1 MGKMIIND
9 QTKATKKAIKKFS
22 EKRLISDNHLDGS
35 FIITNYRKYVNKDEV
50 DIEFT
55 GNLFGSIS
63 YFTGKS
69 WLSSEILSSNNTS
82 LIMVNK
88 LIRDCSFEE
97 IKRYSLY
104 FGIELDSPSDI
115 KKIKWN

>member
-9 QTKATKKAIKKFS
+9 QTKATKKSIKKFS
-22 EKRLISDNHLDGS
+22 EKRLVSNYHIDGS
-35 FIITNYRKYVNKDEV
+35 FRITNYRKYVNNDEV
-50 DIEFT
+50 DIEFN

-88 LIRDCSFEE
+88 M
-97 IKRYSLY
+97 IKNHCFNEVKSYCLY
-104 FGIELDSPSDI
+104 FGIEIYSPSDI